1 MREWT
6 IKNERKEKKK
16 RNRPADLSGGD
27 GEDGAALG
35 VDAVDVAAPEEQQ
48 LDDVGVAHGGGGQQ
62 RRPPAHVGSVHVG
75 LGLQQQLARR
85 PEREIQRSKKT
96 IIINYQQS
104 LNK

>member
-1 MREWT
+1 MDD
-6 IKNERKEKKK
+6 KKRKKRKKK

-85 PEREIQRSKKT
+85 PEREIQRSKKKT